1 MLTPIGDIEV
11 DLSQVYGATDV
22 QENPPEEGG
31 ETTYAFEIALHGGS
45 IGLVGDSRE
54 DAEEAREAALAELPE
69 GSTVSTGGV
78 TFDLRRVTAVGP
90 VAEDDEEGA
99 IGFEV
104 YFPGSQ
110 AALLY
115 ADEAAAEAARD
126 ELIAAIDGAG

>member
-1 MLTPIGDIEV
+1 MLTAIGDIEV

-31 ETTYAFEIALHGGS
+31 EATFAFEIALHGGS

-54 DAEEAREAALAELPE
+54 DAEEARDAALAELPP
-69 GSTVSTGGV
+69 GSTLSTGGV

-90 VAEDDEEGA
+90 VIADEEEDEV
-99 IGFEV
+99 GFEV

-115 ADEAAAEAARD
+115 AGEAEAEAARD
-126 ELIAAIDGAG
+126 ELIAAVDAAG